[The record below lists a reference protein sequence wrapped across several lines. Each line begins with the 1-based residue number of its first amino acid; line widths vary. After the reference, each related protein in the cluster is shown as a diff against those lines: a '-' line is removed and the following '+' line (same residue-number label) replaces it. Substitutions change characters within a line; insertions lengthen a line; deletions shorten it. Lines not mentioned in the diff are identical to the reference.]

1 MIEGERVRLRAVER
15 VDLPRFVRWI
25 NDDEVTDHPILEGPM
40 SMEQKEGW
48 YRTLLDSETRVFS
61 IESLEGE
68 LIGNIGLLSID
79 WINRKVLIGIMIGEK
94 DYWGRGYGTDAIR
107 LTLRYM
113 FDELNMTRV
122 ELDVDS
128 MNSRA
133 IRCYERC
140 GFRREG
146 LNRKH
151 RFKRGEY
158 RDNIYMAISREDW
171 DGGN

>member
-1 MIEGERVRLRAVER
+1 MIEGERVRLRAVEC
-15 VDLPRFVRWI
+15 VDLPRFVKWI
-25 NDDEVTDHPILEGPM
+25 NDDEVTDHLIIEGPM
-40 SMEQKEGW
+40 SMEQEEGW
-48 YRTLLDSETRVFS
+48 YRSLLDSEAKVFS

-79 WINRKVLIGIMIGEK
+79 WTNRKVLLGIMIGEK
-94 DYWGRGYGTDAIR
+94 GYWGGGYGTDAIR
-107 LTLRYM
+107 LMLRYL
-113 FDELNMTRV
+113 FDELNMSRV

-133 IRCYERC
+133 IRCYEGC

-146 LNRKH
+146 LNREH

-158 RDNIYMAISREDW
+158 RDNIHMAILREDW
-171 DGGN
+171 IPE